1 MDEVIKRLSEQTGRT
16 RYQFL
21 TVNLQSCFIAIDL
34 ANFELSLG
42 NTAVVEKEV
51 LAVEHGIRVIQRFLP
66 EVSGQPRT
74 ELKASLAK
82 LQSQLVQLKAEL
94 SAASPPVAE

>member
-1 MDEVIKRLSEQTGRT
+1 MDHEIRRLFEQTGRT

-21 TVNLQSCFIAIDL
+21 TVELQTCFTAIDL
-34 ANFELSLG
+34 AKFELSVG

-51 LAVEHGIRVIQRFLP
+51 LAVEQGIRVIQRFLP

-74 ELKASLAK
+74 EVEAGLAK
-82 LQSQLVQLKAEL
+82 LQSQLASLKAEL
-94 SAASPPVAE
+94 SATSPPVAE